1 MLEQNK
7 NLEKIMKNHGE
18 VEQMAP
24 ARWFVNFGNNKLNE
38 NILVEV
44 SICEND
50 GSKYALPKLWKKN
63 GWMDHELKTWIHLMV
78 YVTDPSG
85 LCHGKYNPT
94 EKGGKINFDW
104 MLEVTPE
111 NLEKLLCEVES
122 RAGLKED

>member
-94 EKGGKINFDW
+94 EKAGKINFQW
-104 MLEVTPE
+104 VLEATPE
-111 NLEKLLCEVES
+111 NLEKLLTEVER
-122 RAGLKED
+122 RAGLM